1 MCKLKAATYMS
12 IGEKKAVKVALL
24 NPPLVKGFFRHQPYL
39 PIGLAYLAAVL
50 EQAGHEVK
58 VIDCQALDM
67 DLERLKS
74 EISSFKPNLVGITSI
89 APLIRSA
96 LLSAKAVKEA
106 FPDVPVVLGGPHA
119 TFMDEQIIAQEASV
133 DVIVRGEG
141 EETLLELVETV
152 YDSKKLQSINGI
164 TFRSNNQVVRTPN
177 RAFIQNLDDLP
188 RPAYNHFQLEKYRL
202 FGKRVLPVITS
213 RGCPFQCSFC
223 VASRM
228 FGKQYRMR
236 SSENVIDELEWLK
249 NEHGAE
255 SFTFYDD
262 TLTFDKQRLFR
273 ICDGIKYRK
282 INLPWDCQTR
292 VDQVS
297 KEVLAKMKEV
307 GCQQVFFGAESGCQK
322 VLDAVNKKTTIEQN
336 EKAIKMAKE
345 AGLFVTI
352 SLIIGY
358 PGETRETLKQT
369 MDFVKRSK
377 PDDVYVCV
385 ATPFPGTELRSLV
398 EKTGWK
404 TSSNWD
410 FYDTI
415 TPVFENPELL
425 PDEIVTFREKFYDSF
440 YSPSYVFQHFFK
452 RNSYS
457 RMMARTA
464 ANHIFWRIRS
474 TRKSKKTVAPDVND
488 SNL

>member
-1 MCKLKAATYMS
+1 MS
-12 IGEKKAVKVALL
+12 IGQKTVKVALV

-39 PIGLAYLAAVL
+39 PMGLAYLAAVL
-50 EQAGHEVK
+50 EQKGHEVK
-58 VIDCQALDM
+58 VIDCQALDI
-67 DLERLKS
+67 DHEKLKS
-74 EISSFKPNLVGITSI
+74 ELSSFKPDLVGITSI
-89 APLIRSA
+89 APLISSA
-96 LLSAKAVKEA
+96 LFSAKTVKES

-119 TFMDEQIIAQEASV
+119 TFMDEQIIGQEAAV

-141 EETLLELVETV
+141 EETLLELAENVH
-152 YDSKKLQSINGI
+152 DQKKWQSINGI
-164 TFRSNNQVVRTPN
+164 TFRSDNQTVQTPN
-177 RAFIQNLDDLP
+177 RPFIQNLDELP
-188 RPAYNHFQLEKYRL
+188 RPAYKHFQLEKYRL
-202 FGKRVLPVITS
+202 FGKRVLPIITS

-236 SSENVIDELEWLK
+236 SSESVLDELEWLK
-249 NEHGAE
+249 SEHGAE

-273 ICDGIKYRK
+273 ICDGIKERK

-297 KEVLAKMKEV
+297 KEVLARMKAV
-307 GCQQVFFGAESGCQK
+307 GCQQVFFGVESGCQK
-322 VLDAVNKKTTIEQN
+322 ILDAVEKKTTVEQN

-352 SLIIGY
+352 SLIIGF
-358 PGETRETLKQT
+358 PGETRETLQQT
-369 MDFVKRSK
+369 MNFVKKTK

-385 ATPFPGTELRSLV
+385 ATPFPGTKLRSLV
-398 EKTGWK
+398 EKTGWQ

-410 FYDTI
+410 FYNTI
-415 TPVFENPELL
+415 TPVFENPDL
-425 PDEIVTFREKFYDSF
+425 PPNEIVAFREKFYDSF
-440 YSPSYVFQHFFK
+440 YSPSYVFRHFFK
-452 RNSYS
+452 GNAYS

-464 ANHIFWRIRS
+464 VNHILWRIMSGRN
-474 TRKSKKTVAPDVND
+474 RGKNVAPDVNA
-488 SNL
+488 SN